1 MKINVDEI
9 EKETKKKRLRFLEK
23 KKKIIEAVNRLTANK
38 IEIAANN

>member
-23 KKKIIEAVNRLTANK
+23 KKKNYRGC
-38 IEIAANN
+38 

>member
-1 MKINVDEI
+1 MKINEWWNRKGN
-9 EKETKKKRLRFLEK
+9 EKETFKIFRK